1 MKSLVKKM
9 QGKGANRGKH
19 FAREASVHFRFKAV
33 VWTSAREDG
42 FVYVTDLLSG
52 KPAPLTQVDFYAI
65 EEVDHLW
72 SICMF
77 VFCIDNNSNQYMRMY
92 ETRAPEKCRHT
103 QLIGSLNNK
112 HQELI
117 NGVNSND
124 VIELAWVA
132 ATGPLTAEAAM
143 RQLGKKPA
151 DWEKTREV
159 K

>member
-1 MKSLVKKM
+1 MKSLTKKR
-9 QGKGANRGKH
+9 QGKGANRRRH
-19 FAREASVHFRFKAV
+19 LAQQAAEHFRFKAV
-33 VWTSAREDG
+33 AWSSTREDG
-42 FVYVTDLLSG
+42 FVYVTNLLTG
-52 KPAPLTQVDFYAI
+52 KPTQMAQIDFYAI

-72 SICMF
+72 RVCMF
-77 VFCIDNNSNQYMRMY
+77 VFCRDKNGENYMRTY

-103 QLIGSLNNK
+103 QLIGSLNAN

-117 NGVNSND
+117 DGVNSKD

-132 ATGPLTAEAAM
+132 TTGPLTAEAAM

-159 K
+159 A